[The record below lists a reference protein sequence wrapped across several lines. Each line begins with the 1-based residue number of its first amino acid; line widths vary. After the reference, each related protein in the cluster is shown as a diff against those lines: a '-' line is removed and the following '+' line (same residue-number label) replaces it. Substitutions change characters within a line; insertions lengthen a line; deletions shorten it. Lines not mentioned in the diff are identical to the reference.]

1 MKCGWGIFCSKNC
14 KAKEQERR
22 TGQYSQYLDDC
33 TTDFVKYL
41 DDDES
46 VVQNSVEYVSE
57 EHGRFGVS
65 CDKLHESFADYFVRL
80 R

>member
-1 MKCGWGIFCSKNC
+1 MKVERICKNCKKKFFARSADVKRGWGIFCSKNC

-41 DDDES
+41 DNDES
-46 VVQNSVEYVSE
+46 VV
-57 EHGRFGVS
+57 
-65 CDKLHESFADYFVRL
+65 
-80 R
+80 